1 MHPILTKYGQP
12 SRQSHVAIGIV
23 LIKFIKTTIRAA
35 WPILLGL
42 LIGRKSSDNF
52 TQYLLIAVLVFAAF
66 NLIGSVMTF
75 FRFYFSLD
83 KDSILIDKGIL
94 KRTKIN
100 IPFERIQTV
109 NLQQNLLHQM
119 FGVSS
124 LEIDTA
130 GAKKS
135 ELTIDALKKEEAE
148 AIRQFILEEKKN
160 ILEQQSTVG
169 DEELAETEEKQEPE
183 KTILQLSFSD
193 LLKIGFSQ
201 NHLKSMAILF
211 AFAFS
216 FLNEISSTLGDDLVE
231 EQLSGFES
239 YFLYSGWTIALG
251 ALIVVFIISFIYSM
265 ISTLL
270 VNFELKLSVQ
280 GKGLKLFKG
289 LINREEISINTS
301 KIQLLSW
308 SDNPVRRLFKMYTIT
323 LAQAGSAEA
332 NQLQTKIKIPGAK
345 LKRVKAIAHL
355 IFPKEYV
362 RKEQKHKV
370 SKILKYRIMIFGG
383 LLPTIVAVGVGYYF
397 LGEKALLFAIWLPL
411 LIFSAALYYRKRSY
425 EINDELLKNNKGIF
439 GNHREMI
446 RLYKVQAVEISQS
459 WYQRR
464 KQLANVHLHTAAGP
478 IKIPFITL
486 EQAEAIENFVLF
498 KIESDERDWM

>member
-12 SRQSHVAIGIV
+12 SRQSRVAIGIV

-66 NLIGSVMTF
+66 NLIGSIMTF

-83 KDSILIDKGIL
+83 ETSILIDKGIL

-119 FGVSS
+119 FGVAS

-130 GAKKS
+130 GANKS

-148 AIRQFILEEKKN
+148 AIRQFILEEKKQ
-160 ILEQQSTVG
+160 ILGQQEQVSS
-169 DEELAETEEKQEPE
+169 ELGNEREIEEEK
-183 KTILQLSFSD
+183 TLLQLSFSD

-201 NHLKSMAILF
+201 NHLKSMALLF

-216 FLNEISSTLGDDLVE
+216 IINEISSTLGDDLVE
-231 EQLSGFES
+231 EQLSGFEA
-239 YFLYSGWTIALG
+239 YFLNSGWAMAFG
-251 ALIVVFIISFIYSM
+251 ALILVFIISFIYSM
-265 ISTLL
+265 ISTIL
-270 VNFELKLSVQ
+270 VNFELKMSIR
-280 GKGLKLFKG
+280 GKGFKLFKG

-301 KIQLLSW
+301 KVQILSW
-308 SDNPVRRLFKMYTIT
+308 SDNPVRRLFRMHTII
-323 LAQAGSAEA
+323 LAQAGSTEA
-332 NQLQTKIKIPGAK
+332 NQQQTKIKIPGAY
-345 LKRVKAIAHL
+345 LKQIKQIAWL
-355 IFPKEYV
+355 IFPMSFV

-370 SKILKYRIMIFGG
+370 SQVLMYRIILFAGFIPS
-383 LLPTIVAVGVGYYF
+383 LVAAGAGYYF
-397 LGEKALLFAIWLPL
+397 LDAKGLFFLLWLPF
-411 LIFSAALYYRKRSY
+411 LIMGAVLYYKKRSY
-425 EINDELLKNNKGIF
+425 EINDELLKNNKGVF
-439 GNHREMI
+439 GNHREMVQ
-446 RLYKVQAVEISQS
+446 LYKVQAVKISQS

-464 KQLANVHLHTAAGP
+464 KRLANVHLYTAAGDM
-478 IKIPFITL
+478 KIPFITL
-486 EQAEAIENFVLF
+486 EKAEALENFVLY
-498 KIESDERDWM
+498 KIESDHRSWM